1 MNPVTIISKKRD
13 GQQLD
18 PKEIGQ
24 FVQGYTAGNIP
35 DYQMAAL
42 AMAIFFQGMDS
53 DETTELTLQM
63 LNSGAMLH
71 WNDAT
76 VPKVDKHS
84 TGGVGD
90 KVSLILAPLLA
101 ACGLQVPMLSGR
113 GLGPTGGT
121 LDKLEAIPGLRTD
134 LGTRD
139 FQSITERVGCAIVG
153 ASTEVAPADR
163 KLYALRDVT
172 ATVRSI
178 PLITASILSKKLAE
192 GLDGLVLDVKCGS
205 GAFMKSMD
213 EARRLAT
220 SLVSVGRSLNLQ
232 TTALVTDMSQ
242 PLGTKIGNALEV
254 DEAILTLQGQGPAD
268 LMNVT
273 LELGAELLLLAG
285 RNRTLAEARQQLEK
299 AITAGTAFEKFA
311 QMVSAQGGDL
321 EAPRNVAP
329 CRELRPRKTG
339 YLHSLNTE
347 ALGWAVIEL
356 GGGRKLKTDRIDHS
370 VGLQILARVGDPVS
384 IEQPLMKIYASQS
397 NADNIR
403 PLLDEAIKI
412 SVTPPTPPEL
422 VHDRIT
428 GS

>member
-1 MNPVTIISKKRD
+1 MNPITIIAKKRD
-13 GQQLD
+13 GQRLD
-18 PKEIGQ
+18 SKEIRQ
-24 FVQGYTAGNIP
+24 FVRGYTQGQIP

-63 LNSGAMLH
+63 LNSGAMLQ

-121 LDKLEAIPGLRTD
+121 LDKLEAIPGFRAD
-134 LGTRD
+134 LSTRE

-153 ASTEVAPADR
+153 ASAEVAPADR

-192 GLDGLVLDVKCGS
+192 GLDGLVVDVKCGS

-220 SLVSVGRSLNLQ
+220 SLVSVGRSLDLQ
-232 TTALVTDMSQ
+232 TTALLTDMSQ

-254 DEAILTLQGQGPAD
+254 DEAILALKGQGPAD

-273 LELGAELLLLAG
+273 LELGGELLLLAG
-285 RNRTLAEARQQLEK
+285 RDSTLVEAKQRLEK
-299 AITAGTAFEKFA
+299 MITTGTAFEKFA
-311 QMVSAQGGDL
+311 QMVAAQGGDL
-321 EAPRNVAP
+321 EAPRKVAP
-329 CRELRPRKTG
+329 CREFRPRETG

-356 GGGRKLKTDRIDHS
+356 GGGRKLKTDHIDHS

-384 IEQPLMKIYASQS
+384 RTQPLVKIHASPS
-397 NADNIR
+397 KADDIR
-403 PLLDEAIKI
+403 PLLAEAIEI

-422 VHDRIT
+422 IHDRIT

>member
-18 PKEIGQ
+18 PREIRQ
-24 FVQGYTAGNIP
+24 FVQGYTAGDIP

-53 DETTELTLQM
+53 DETTELTRQM
-63 LNSGAMLH
+63 LHSGATLN

-76 VPKVDKHS
+76 APKVDKHS

-134 LGTRD
+134 LGTHD

-153 ASTEVAPADR
+153 ASAEVAPADR

-285 RNRTLAEARQQLEK
+285 RNRSLIETRQQLEK
-299 AITAGTAFEKFA
+299 AITAGTAYEKFA
-311 QMVSAQGGDL
+311 QMVSAQEGDL
-321 EAPRNVAP
+321 KAPRKVAP
-329 CRELRPRKTG
+329 CQELRARKTG
-339 YLHSLNTE
+339 YLYSLNTE

-356 GGGRKLKTDRIDHS
+356 GGGRKFKTDRIDHS
-370 VGLQILARVGDPVS
+370 VGLQMLARVGDPVS
-384 IEQPLMKIYASQS
+384 TRQPLMNIYASQS
-397 NADNIR
+397 KADDIR

-412 SVTPPTPPEL
+412 SDTPPTPPEL